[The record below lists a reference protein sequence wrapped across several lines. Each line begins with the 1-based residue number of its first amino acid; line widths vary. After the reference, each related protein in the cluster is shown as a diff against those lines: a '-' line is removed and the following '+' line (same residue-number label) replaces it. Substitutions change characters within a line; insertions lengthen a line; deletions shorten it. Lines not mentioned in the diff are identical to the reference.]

1 MGTNGGIG
9 MVDIKD
15 LGRMSDEGLDLI
27 QKILLS
33 ETKEDVILEI
43 ERIKKERETK
53 KGKTMNDLFLVDQLN
68 IDREYIERLKSRGIF
83 NMTQLLETDLDSISV
98 EGSEAR
104 NQYEYACTMFDFRP
118 QEELQKKLGR
128 PLTQKEIAETVVAQ
142 VKVKRK

>member
-1 MGTNGGIG
+1 

-43 ERIKKERETK
+43 ERIKKEREAK

-104 NQYEYACTMFDFRP
+104 NQYEYARTMFDFRP

-128 PLTQKEIAETVVAQ
+128 PLTQKELAESIVAQ

>member
-15 LGRMSDEGLDLI
+15 LDRMSDEGLDLI

-43 ERIKKERETK
+43 ERIKKEREAK

-68 IDREYIERLKSRGIF
+68 IDISKAEDELKK
-83 NMTQLLETDLDSISV
+83 
-98 EGSEAR
+98 
-104 NQYEYACTMFDFRP
+104 
-118 QEELQKKLGR
+118 EEKTKTAKKNNA
-128 PLTQKEIAETVVAQ
+128 PKTAMSF
-142 VKVKRK
+142 